1 MAVLNYL
8 FFKYFVDPGCQAASK
23 KRCYDE
29 DPKDSHGCAV
39 SGKQAD
45 QSGAEGAGRVDAGS
59 GKADAQKVN
68 QGKGKADDK
77 AAEMAVA
84 GFGIRYAE
92 NGKHEEEGQKDLDKK
107 ACPNG
112 AVKACKTVGSKSSG
126 GIGNAGSG
134 KDKLQQCGSDG
145 SS

>member
-59 GKADAQKVN
+59 
-68 QGKGKADDK
+68 GKADDK